1 MKKKEKLTQ
10 NPDVLK
16 VGLQEHYKYI
26 NQLLRDRADI
36 QYAASTS
43 YWLEPGGNWASWANN
58 YKEQLDEKDRQL
70 EHAFRRKVEL
80 EEEYKRVCNELL

>member
-1 MKKKEKLTQ
+1 MQKKKLTQ

-16 VGLQEHYKYI
+16 AALQEHYKYI

-36 QYAASTS
+36 QHSLYTS
-43 YWLEPGGNWASWANN
+43 YWIDPNGAWVVIANT

-70 EHAFRRKVEL
+70 EHALKRKIEL
-80 EEEYKRVCNELL
+80 EEEYKGVCNELL